1 MGIVR
6 KFFGGKLC
14 GWYCLI
20 SLACFLLSI
29 EMMAQQCSSGMRIE
43 GVVTDPSGAVVPG
56 AQVRAGSGST
66 VATDALGQFAIACV
80 PPGTATIH
88 AQASGFTAAT
98 TTAEGSVGGTVRVT
112 LQMNI
117 AQLETEV
124 RVQSDAPNTLDTSQ
138 GAGTVTL
145 TGDDIQQLPDDP
157 DDLLQQLQI
166 LAAAGGGSPTAATV
180 VVNGFQNGSAMP
192 PKSSIA
198 SIRIN
203 PDPVA
208 PEYER
213 DNSSGGRIEI
223 TTKPGSDHLH
233 GALFLTDSD
242 SSFNATDPFSVTGTP
257 ATKRR
262 YGFELGGPLAPKK
275 SGFALALEKRDIN
288 EFNVV
293 NAIVLGSN
301 LNQVPEQATVQ
312 APQRL
317 WIASARTDWQATDK
331 DIATLSYSANVN
343 SLGNQGVGGETL
355 AEAGYSSRVAEYDL
369 RFTNT
374 YAANARLLHETRI
387 GYTWKRTEQTP
398 NATTPSLQVSGY
410 FNGGGATSQDLNN
423 RERDLE
429 VDDDVVITSGKQE
442 LKFGA
447 QSLGVFVHD
456 YNPNTFNGAY
466 VFGGGSAPVLD
477 ANNQPDGA
485 TTTITPIQQYQR
497 ALQDLPGGS
506 PTTYQVTT
514 GTQVVPYTQWRVAFF
529 AQDMVTLMPRLNLTG
544 GLRYA
549 FQTSPSTFFNL
560 GPRLGLAWSPDKKST
575 WTLHTRVAVFNVSL
589 DPTDAAQVNRLN
601 GVRQQESTIYSPQ
614 YNEPLSLA
622 SDSIEV
628 NTMYRF
634 PHAVE
639 QIPVGE
645 LAIGVE
651 HDLPHH
657 WHPNAWFTW
666 YSAWGDPRTVNANA
680 PMIPSSVGVSPDP
693 TAALLAPRPGP
704 ANLNIIEYQNSG
716 HNKGSVVYAGIEQ
729 KSYKHWTSNLGFWN
743 VNFYGDSG
751 TPQSSYSKKGE
762 FARPDTQSSGAL
774 LEEEFK
780 LPFKLDYG
788 LWTYW
793 HYGMPYNITTGTDAN
808 GDGDFND
815 RPSFTETPGVGTY
828 ATPYGL
834 MTTNTVNGNVLRNI
848 GTMPMVI
855 HMYSNLSR
863 SFKLNAKSKEHSS
876 TIILN
881 ARAVNLLNHTN
892 VTSVGTVVSSPTLGE
907 GLAAEPARRVELGA
921 RFEF

>member
-514 GTQVVPYTQWRVAFF
+514 GTPVVPYTQWRVAFF

-666 YSAWGDPRTVNANA
+666 YSSWGDPRTVNANA

>member
-1 MGIVR
+1 M
-6 KFFGGKLC
+6 
-14 GWYCLI
+14 
-20 SLACFLLSI
+20 
-29 EMMAQQCSSGMRIE
+29 
-43 GVVTDPSGAVVPG
+43 
-56 AQVRAGSGST
+56 
-66 VATDALGQFAIACV
+66 
-80 PPGTATIH
+80 
-88 AQASGFTAAT
+88 
-98 TTAEGSVGGTVRVT
+98 
-112 LQMNI
+112 
-117 AQLETEV
+117 
-124 RVQSDAPNTLDTSQ
+124 
-138 GAGTVTL
+138 
-145 TGDDIQQLPDDP
+145 
-157 DDLLQQLQI
+157 
-166 LAAAGGGSPTAATV
+166 
-180 VVNGFQNGSAMP
+180 
-192 PKSSIA
+192 
-198 SIRIN
+198 
-203 PDPVA
+203 
-208 PEYER
+208 
-213 DNSSGGRIEI
+213 
-223 TTKPGSDHLH
+223 
-233 GALFLTDSD
+233 
-242 SSFNATDPFSVTGTP
+242 
-257 ATKRR
+257 
-262 YGFELGGPLAPKK
+262 
-275 SGFALALEKRDIN
+275 
-288 EFNVV
+288 
-293 NAIVLGSN
+293 
-301 LNQVPEQATVQ
+301 
-312 APQRL
+312 
-317 WIASARTDWQATDK
+317 
-331 DIATLSYSANVN
+331 
-343 SLGNQGVGGETL
+343 
-355 AEAGYSSRVAEYDL
+355 
-369 RFTNT
+369 
-374 YAANARLLHETRI
+374 
-387 GYTWKRTEQTP
+387 
-398 NATTPSLQVSGY
+398 SGY

-514 GTQVVPYTQWRVAFF
+514 GTPVVPYTQWRVAFF